1 MWSQFYAAKSVKCF
15 PNYHRAFCQTFTR
28 FMVIKKHSVSDREFK
43 VKKSFLTSV
52 PPAVPSLLIEF
63 AKCGRNPDVD
73 QLVARQPA
81 DQRSVSSN

>member
-1 MWSQFYAAKSVKCF
+1 
-15 PNYHRAFCQTFTR
+15 
-28 FMVIKKHSVSDREFK
+28 MVIKKHSVSDREFK

-73 QLVARQPA
+73 QLVARRPA